1 MRLCFLSI
9 AIWII
14 QFNSFAQTDTTFWF
28 AAPDLQQAHGDRPI
42 LLRFSTGATAATVTV
57 SIPANSFFSPITIN
71 IAANSSQSLD
81 LTPYINVIENSVVNV
96 VENRGLKI
104 SSTAMVS
111 CYYDIAHGYNGDIYA
126 LKGANGLGFKFTLP
140 FQMAFIGAGLPSYTC
155 TFSIVASEDNTVV
168 TITPKYDLLGHPAG
182 VPFNI
187 TLNKGQTYTCQASSD
202 VPSQRPGGSVVIANK
217 PIAISTKDDTIRYPG
232 QGCGDTAGDQLIPD
246 CNAGSSFVIPRGQ
259 LNGPDYYYVFAI
271 SNNTAVSVNGTVVS
285 TINAGEF
292 YMGTLSNPSCY
303 VQTTSPVHVF
313 HLSGFGCELGGAVV
327 PSIDN
332 EGSSFIGLTRA
343 SASPFYIN
351 VLSVPANIGA
361 FTVNASSAVVQSAD
375 FSAVP
380 GTNGN
385 WMVARVPINTAVA
398 NAGQNIRI
406 QNSIGKFHIGMI
418 HGDVSSTTRYG
429 YFSDFERVNINL
441 SQYDTLYCKGSNI
454 DITASATGAADFQ
467 WTGPNG
473 FSSTGP
479 LLQLTNFQSAQQGY
493 YTVSATTS
501 RCGYVERKVWVG
513 LQTPAA
519 DFINPASQC
528 LNENN
533 FQFTSSSTVNTG
545 SIISQTWDFGDG
557 VISSAS
563 PVSHQYATA
572 GNYTVKLLVQ
582 SNKLCKDSIEHII
595 TVRPSPVASV
605 AISATAACLRNNSFA
620 FNGTA
625 TVTPG
630 TIASH
635 LWNFNDG
642 NTANTASSNHSFA
655 AAGSYNVS
663 YIVSTD
669 QNCLDTVQQTIVVHP
684 QPQASF
690 PSIAAQCL
698 LGNSFSFNGAG
709 TINGGVINQYAWN
722 FGDGNT
728 SLASTATHSYASVG
742 NFLVTFIV
750 TSNQNCADTL
760 QRTATVNANPST
772 TILPNGPLAYCADR
786 SLTLNSSNLAG
797 SGTLTQYQWYLNGAP
812 VTGATSTSWVVAQ
825 SGNYTL
831 EVRNSNGCQKLS
843 DPISVIIHPLPT
855 GNLLLPATTKI
866 CEGGTVSLNANGGDT
881 YQWLLNSVPITGAT
895 GATFAANQP
904 GAYSVELITPQ
915 GCRNLAT
922 GSVTLTLLRKPIADF
937 TQDAKCAWVL
947 TPFTNL
953 STVNASGNVT
963 WEWNFGDG
971 GTSILPSPTHTYQQA
986 GNYPVQLKAIPVDC
1000 PNLISAVV
1008 KNVQIEERRADVR
1021 YPIVNAVRDQP
1032 VRLQARNFGTEYSWS
1047 PGTGLSSTTIANPVF
1062 RHDQSLEYLI
1072 TIRTSASCETV
1083 DTQQVRV
1090 FKSIDILL
1098 PNAFTPNNDGLN
1110 DKLEFFLI
1118 GIEQFKYLRIFNRW
1132 GQLVFETN
1140 NEKSFWTGTKNGT
1153 LQPSDV
1159 YVWLGEGIG
1168 IDGSK
1173 VFRKGLVT
1181 LIRK

>member
-1 MRLCFLSI
+1 MLRLCFLFF
-9 AIWII
+9 AFWVI
-14 QFNSFAQTDTTFWF
+14 QKNSFAQTDTTFWF

-42 LLRFSTGATAATVTV
+42 LLRFSTGASAATVTV
-57 SIPANSFFSPITIN
+57 SIPANTFFTPLTIN

-81 LTPYINVIENSVVNV
+81 LTPYINEIENSVVNMV
-96 VENRGLKI
+96 DNRGLKI

-111 CYYDIAHGYNGDIYA
+111 CYYDIAHGFNGDIYA

-140 FQMAFIGAGLPSYTC
+140 FQMAFTGAGLPSYTC

-168 TITPKYDLLGHPAG
+168 TINPKNDLLGHPAG
-182 VPFNI
+182 VPFNV

-202 VPSQRPGGSVVIANK
+202 VPSQRPGGTVVIANK

-292 YMGTLSNPSCY
+292 YMGTLSNPSCFI
-303 VQTTSPVHVF
+303 QTTSPVHVF

-332 EGSSFIGLTRA
+332 EGSSFIGVTRA

-361 FTVNASSAVVQSAD
+361 FTVNGSSTVVQSAD

-385 WMVARVPINTAVA
+385 WMVARVPISTAVA

-454 DITASATGAADFQ
+454 AITASATGAADFQ

-479 LLQLTNFQSAQQGY
+479 ILQLANFQSAQQGY

-519 DFINPASQC
+519 DFTNPISQC
-528 LNENN
+528 LGGTGS
-533 FQFTSSSTVNTG
+533 QFASTSTVNAG
-545 SIISQTWDFGDG
+545 QL
-557 VISSAS
+557 SS
-563 PVSHQYATA
+563 Y
-572 GNYTVKLLVQ
+572 L
-582 SNKLCKDSIEHII
+582 
-595 TVRPSPVASV
+595 
-605 AISATAACLRNNSFA
+605 
-620 FNGTA
+620 
-625 TVTPG
+625 
-630 TIASH
+630 
-635 LWNFNDG
+635 
-642 NTANTASSNHSFA
+642 
-655 AAGSYNVS
+655 
-663 YIVSTD
+663 
-669 QNCLDTVQQTIVVHP
+669 
-684 QPQASF
+684 
-690 PSIAAQCL
+690 
-698 LGNSFSFNGAG
+698 
-709 TINGGVINQYAWN
+709 WN
-722 FGDGNT
+722 FGDGNSANGPQVIYQYNTPGTYTVKLVIT
-728 SLASTATHSYASVG
+728 SSKLCKDSVEK
-742 NFLVTFIV
+742 NI
-750 TSNQNCADTL
+750 
-760 QRTATVNANPST
+760 TVYSSPVT
-772 TILPNGPLAYCADR
+772 TISPSGSANVCINQ
-786 SLTLNSSNLAG
+786 SLTLNSTNQPG

-812 VTGATSTSWVVAQ
+812 IAGATSTSWVVAQ
-825 SGNYTL
+825 SGDYTI
-831 EVRNSNGCQKLS
+831 EVRNSNGCLKMS
-843 DPISVIIHPLPT
+843 NPVSVTIHPLPT
-855 GNLLLPATTKI
+855 GNLLIPASTKI
-866 CEGGTVSLNANGGDT
+866 CEGETVNLTANGGDT
-881 YQWLLNSVPITGAT
+881 YQWFLNSAPISSVTSAT
-895 GATFAANQP
+895 IAASQA
-904 GAYSVELITPQ
+904 GVYTVELISAQ
-915 GCRNLAT
+915 GCRNMAT
-922 GSVTLTLLRKPIADF
+922 GNVTLSLLRKPVADF

-953 STVNASGNVT
+953 STTATSGNVT

-971 GTSILPSPTHTYQQA
+971 ATSVLPSPTHTYQQA
-986 GNYPVQLKAIPVDC
+986 GSYQVQLKVVPVDC
-1000 PNLISAVV
+1000 PNLISTVV
-1008 KNVQIEERRADVR
+1008 KNIQIEERRADIR
-1021 YPIVNAVRDQP
+1021 YPIINAVRNQP
-1032 VRLQARNFGTEYSWS
+1032 ARLQARNFGAEYSWS
-1047 PGTGLSSTTIANPVF
+1047 PGTGLSSTSIANPVF
-1062 RHDQSLEYLI
+1062 RYDQSLEYLI
-1072 TIRTSASCETV
+1072 TIRTSTNCVTV

-1118 GIEQFKYLRIFNRW
+1118 GIDQFKFLRIFNRW

-1140 NEKSFWTGTKNGT
+1140 NEKSFWTGTKNGA

-1159 YVWLGEGIG
+1159 YVWFAEGIG
-1168 IDGSK
+1168 VDGSL
-1173 VFRKGLVT
+1173 VTRKGLVT

>member
-1 MRLCFLSI
+1 MRLCFLFI

-42 LLRFSTGATAATVTV
+42 LLRVSTGTSPATVTV
-57 SIPANSFFSPITIN
+57 SVPANLSFTPIVTT
-71 IAANSSQSLD
+71 IAANSSQSID
-81 LTPYINVIENSVVNV
+81 LTPYIDLIENSSINAVSNK
-96 VENRGLKI
+96 GLKI
-104 SSTAMVS
+104 SSSSLIS
-111 CYYDIAHGYNGDIYA
+111 CYYDIANTLNGDIFA

-140 FQMAFIGAGLPSYTC
+140 FQMVFNGYGLPSYSC
-155 TFSIVASEDNTVV
+155 TFSIIASEDNTTV
-168 TITPKYDLLGHPAG
+168 TITPKNDLLGHPAG
-182 VPFNI
+182 VPFNV
-187 TLNKGQTYTCQASSD
+187 TLNKGQTYTCQAASNN
-202 VPSQRPGGSVVIANK
+202 PSLRPGGSLVVATK
-217 PIAISTKDDTIRYPG
+217 PVAISTKDDSLVYPN

-246 CNAGSSFVIPRGQ
+246 CNAGNAFVIPRGQ

-271 SNNTAVSVNGTVVS
+271 NDNTTITVNGSLVS
-285 TINAGEF
+285 TISAGN
-292 YMGTLSNPSCY
+292 YYVGTLTEPSCFI
-303 VQTTSPVHVF
+303 QTSSPSHVF
-313 HLSGFGCELGGAVV
+313 HVSGFGCELGGAVIPAV
-327 PSIDN
+327 DN
-332 EGSSFIGLTRA
+332 EGSSSVTLTRA
-343 SASPFYIN
+343 ATSSFNIN
-351 VLSVPANIGA
+351 VITSPANTNS
-361 FTVNASSAVVQSAD
+361 FLVNGSPTILLASD
-375 FSAVP
+375 FFPVP
-380 GTNGN
+380 GSNGN
-385 WMVARVPINTAVA
+385 WVVARIPISTAIA
-398 NAGQNIRI
+398 NAGQSVRV
-406 QNSIGKFHIGMI
+406 QNTIGKFHLGVI
-418 HGDVSSTTRYG
+418 HGGGSGTTRYG

-441 SQYDTLYCKGSNI
+441 SQYDTFYCKGSNI
-454 DITASATGAADFQ
+454 AITASATGAADFQ

-513 LQTPAA
+513 LQTPVA
-519 DFINPASQC
+519 DFVNPASQC

-557 VISSAS
+557 VISSVS

-582 SNKLCKDSIEHII
+582 SNKSCKDSIERII
-595 TVRPSPVASV
+595 TVHPSPVAS
-605 AISATAACLRNNSFA
+605 ITIGPTAACLRNNSFA
-620 FNGTA
+620 FNGAA

-642 NTANTASSNHSFA
+642 NTANTASSNHSYA

-684 QPQASF
+684 QPQATF
-690 PSIAAQCL
+690 PSVAAQCL

-728 SLASTATHSYASVG
+728 SLTSTATHSYISAG

-750 TSNQNCADTL
+750 TSNQNCADTI
-760 QRTATVNANPST
+760 QQTVTVNANPST
-772 TILPNGPLAYCADR
+772 TILPNGPLSYCADQ

-812 VTGATSTSWVVAQ
+812 VNGATSTSWVVAQ
-825 SGNYTL
+825 SGSYTL

-881 YQWLLNSVPITGAT
+881 YQWFLNSVPITGAT

-915 GCRNLAT
+915 GCRNLAA

-953 STVNASGNVT
+953 STINASGNVT

-971 GTSILPSPTHTYQQA
+971 GTSTLSSPTHTYQQA
-986 GNYPVQLKAIPVDC
+986 GNYPVQLKVIPVDC

-1021 YPIVNAVRDQP
+1021 YPIVNAVRNQP

-1140 NEKSFWTGTKNGT
+1140 NEKSFWTGTKNGM

-1159 YVWLGEGIG
+1159 YVWLAEGIG

-1173 VFRKGLVT
+1173 VFRKGIVT